1 MDEKKI
7 AVVALL
13 TACVVIA
20 AYWVFFHKTEKYT
33 VDSRRMKELMPMD
46 TQSKRMMMGD
56 KLSFGW
62 DQSADRDFN
71 TQNLMPTTSVSA
83 EEGSQMRL
91 TPHEVLRSV
100 QPSVQSYY
108 GLYPEHNFQSLT
120 FVA

>member
-33 VDSRRMKELMPMD
+33 VDMRRAPELMPMD
-46 TQSKRMMMGD
+46 IQSKKMTLGD
-56 KLSFGW
+56 KLGFGW
-62 DQSADRDFN
+62 DEMADRDFN
-71 TQNLMPTTSVSA
+71 SQNLMPTLSVSA

-100 QPSVQSYY
+100 QPNIQSYY